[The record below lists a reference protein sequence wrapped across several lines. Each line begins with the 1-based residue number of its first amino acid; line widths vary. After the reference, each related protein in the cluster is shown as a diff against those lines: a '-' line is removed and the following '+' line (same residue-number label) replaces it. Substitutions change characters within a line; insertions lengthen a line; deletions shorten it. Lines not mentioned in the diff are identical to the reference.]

1 MDLVDFMMLPLS
13 VIGAVAYV
21 CRLDALR
28 VGRHS
33 LVVITMHVALGAACI
48 LAGYHAWTGDTTPI
62 DVAAVAGALA
72 WIKLSLPTWKQGKVP
87 RQFETAP
94 APLDEAKQ

>member
-1 MDLVDFMMLPLS
+1 MDFVDFVMLPLS
-13 VIGAVAYV
+13 GGGAFAFV

-33 LVVITMHVALGAACI
+33 LVVIAMHVALGAACI
-48 LAGYHAWTGDTTPI
+48 LAGYHAWTGETTPV
-62 DVAAVAGALA
+62 DVAAVIGALC
-72 WIKLSLPTWKQGKVP
+72 WIRLSLPTWREGKVP

-94 APLDEAKQ
+94 APLDETKR